1 MYIQPG
7 SAPILLVNTWVVVAV
22 VVADDDWKG
31 GRTFE
36 NSSTIFKDDG
46 EPRVRTIEVNV
57 LAKMCWL
64 AGPRENRAHFGSD
77 LLWRYDKPNVPDRPP
92 SRSAE
97 GPPNAL
103 GYVVVHGNPERWV
116 GEAVAMVEMKPW
128 ICLGRGS
135 CGQLMVDFIAFV
147 EGSREGAVG
156 RTRNRLAKRTYC
168 GRKNPVHRPLL
179 TLGDTYRGNS
189 SIPLSLPSRRNLSI
203 RKLAKAPV
211 AGGGD

>member
-7 SAPILLVNTWVVVAV
+7 SAPILLANTWVVVAV
-22 VVADDDWKG
+22 VVADDDREG

-36 NSSTIFKDDG
+36 NSGTIFKDDG

-135 CGQLMVDFIAFV
+135 CVQMRKWAGTLAFFLNM
-147 EGSREGAVG
+147 RKPCEGAVG
-156 RTRNRLAKRTYC
+156 IVVSAQWKVLVRAQWGGLAI
-168 GRKNPVHRPLL
+168 VLQ
-179 TLGDTYRGNS
+179 RGP
-189 SIPLSLPSRRNLSI
+189 IVG
-203 RKLAKAPV
+203 AKILFT
-211 AGGGD
+211 GHF